1 MAAENVALA
10 QAEVARRYKAKRK
23 QPADLRALRVRDLNR
38 LFQARYGHKAPDT
51 PQVREHVAII
61 AHHLAQLPYNT
72 EKAVMGWLEGNA
84 PFYTITETKELLA
97 AVSFSPKH
105 WKARRLGFLLKL
117 PFNDRAKMRITTIAA
132 YDMSEARREIRRK
145 QMAKDRMQRIRREKG
160 AVPRAQYLAT
170 TLTASK
176 PWIAEGITRRTW
188 ERRRAKLAQSLP
200 V

>member
-1 MAAENVALA
+1 MADNLAHA

-23 QPADLRALRVRDLNR
+23 QPADLRALRIRDLNR

-72 EKAVMGWLEGNA
+72 EKSVMGWLEGNA

-97 AVSFSPKH
+97 SVSFSPKH

-117 PFNDRAKMRITTIAA
+117 PFNDRAKLRITTIAA
-132 YDMSEARREIRRK
+132 YDMTEARRELRRK
-145 QMAKDRMQRIRREKG
+145 QMAKERMERIRREKG
-160 AVPRAQYLAT
+160 AIPRADFLAKSI
-170 TLTASK
+170 SK
-176 PWIAEGITRRTW
+176 TRPWTAEGISRAQW
-188 ERRRAKLAQSLP
+188 YRRRALA
-200 V
+200 